1 MSGSR
6 ERGRVSEN
14 RLTILLVEDES
25 AHVELIRRAFE
36 ERGDEIQLRVAE
48 TLAGARA
55 CLAEAALRPQLIIA
69 DWRLPDGES
78 LELLTG
84 PQARTDIPIVIMTS
98 HGNERVAV
106 EAMKAGALDYVV
118 KSDITLLDMP
128 HLAERALRE
137 WTILTERAQMEQ
149 ALRASEDRFR
159 SLVQNS
165 TDLITIHTADGTV
178 LYETPSAARV
188 LGYGPDGLAGRN
200 PLEWVHPDDAQMV
213 WSALAQVVDK
223 TNPGTPTEFRVRHAD
238 GTWRYMESVGINLL
252 DDPDIRGIVLTSR
265 DVTER
270 KRAEAALRAS
280 EERVRLALEAARSGT
295 WSWDIQADCVTW
307 SEEAARIF
315 GRCAAELGST
325 YEAYLSSIHRPDV
338 DNVVHIIGA
347 SLLGRNQKY
356 RIEHRVIWPDGSVHW
371 VESLGQVYHDEH
383 GRPSRMTGTVADVS
397 ERKQAE
403 EALRQYV
410 ERLTTLHLIDQ
421 AILAEQ
427 PIGAIA
433 QVTLSRI
440 QRLMPNER
448 AGVILFEAETEAV
461 VVAAL
466 MDGAIK
472 QTNIRFPLS
481 DFEVKDELRQ
491 GQIHVTSDVAALAA
505 PSRVE
510 QRMLARGIRSYLD
523 APLVVKGELIG
534 VLSLESVEPGA
545 FRGELG
551 AVAREV
557 ADQLSIAIQ
566 QARLFE
572 QNRRHAA
579 ELEQRVTDRTRELTA
594 ANEQLAELDRLKS
607 KFVSDVSHELRTP
620 IANLKL
626 YADLLERGQ
635 PDKQAHYRTVL
646 KQQTQRLSQLVEDIL
661 DLSRLEIARQN
672 TLFGPV
678 DLSAVID
685 QVVTAHQPR
694 AEVAGLQLTFA
705 AEDDLPPVC
714 GDIHQLTQVVTNLI
728 VNALNYTPCG
738 WVRVAMTAQAGRVC
752 VRVADSGQGIA
763 PEDLPHIFD
772 RFYRGREA
780 RQRDIPG
787 TGLGLAIVKEI
798 VEAHQGSITVDSRVG
813 EGTTFEVHLP
823 ISR

>member
-1 MSGSR
+1 M
-6 ERGRVSEN
+6 N
-14 RLTILLVEDES
+14 DNPLAILLVEDEP
-25 AHVELIRRAFE
+25 AHAELVRRAFE
-36 ERGDEIQLRVAE
+36 ERGTAVRLTVVE
-48 TLAGARA
+48 TLSAARA
-55 CLAEAALRPQLIIA
+55 CLADETTRPRLIIA

-78 LELLTG
+78 LQLLTEPG
-84 PQARTDIPIVIMTS
+84 ARLDIPMMIMTS

-137 WTILTERAQMEQ
+137 WTILAERTQMEN

-178 LYETPSAARV
+178 LYETPSAARL
-188 LGYGPDGLAGRN
+188 LGYGPDGLVGRN
-200 PLEWVHPDDAQMV
+200 PLDWVHPDDAQV
-213 WSALAQVVDK
+213 VQAALARVVNR
-223 TNPGTPTEFRVRHAD
+223 TNPGTPTEYRIRHAA
-238 GTWRYMESVGINLL
+238 GEWRYMESVAINLL
-252 DDPDIRGIVLTSR
+252 DNPGIQGIVLTSR

-270 KRAEAALRAS
+270 KRAEAALRDS

-315 GRCAAELGST
+315 GRRAADLGST
-325 YEAYLSSIHRPDV
+325 YEAYLSSIHQPDV

-347 SLLGRNQKY
+347 SLLGKNQKY

-371 VESLGQVYHDEH
+371 VESLGQVYHDAG

-427 PIGAIA
+427 PIGVIA

-448 AGVILFEAETEAV
+448 AGVILFEAQTEAV

-472 QTNIRFPLS
+472 QTNIRFPLN

-491 GQIHVTSDVAALAA
+491 GQIHVVNEVAALPA

-510 QRMLARGIRSYLD
+510 RRMLERGIRSYLD
-523 APLVVKGELIG
+523 APLLAKGELIG
-534 VLSLESVEPGA
+534 VLSLESVESGA

-579 ELEQRVTDRTRELTA
+579 ELEQRVADRTRELTA

-635 PDKQAHYRTVL
+635 PDKQAHYRAVL

-672 TLFGPV
+672 ALFGPV

-685 QVVTAHQPR
+685 QVVTAHQAR
-694 AEVAGLQLTFA
+694 AEVAGLQLSFA
-705 AEDDLPPVC
+705 AQDDLPPVC
-714 GDIHQLTQVVTNLI
+714 GDIHQLTQVMTNLI
-728 VNALNYTPCG
+728 ANALNYTPRG
-738 WVRVAMTAQAGRVC
+738 WVRVAMTAQAGQVC

-763 PEDLPHIFD
+763 PDDLPHIFD

-798 VEAHQGSITVDSRVG
+798 VELHHGALTVDSRVG
-813 EGTTFEVHLP
+813 EGTTFEVRLP
-823 ISR
+823 VGG